1 MLSSLSRHGFR
12 RIHRHRI
19 VIPDSPISI
28 RPIYD
33 SVRSMSVIS
42 LSDLD
47 AVNKFTQLNSKCCI
61 YYTADWC
68 GPCQA
73 IKPVYKDLAA
83 TYNGNIALGMVDV
96 DDNPT
101 AAADVKVSSIPTFCL
116 YNNNDL
122 IQTFVGADQ
131 NKLRSSLSELAAK

>member
-1 MLSSLSRHGFR
+1 MMLSRISRHGYPKSLHNR
-12 RIHRHRI
+12 LMRQDTSQCSNSRE
-19 VIPDSPISI
+19 SI
-28 RPIYD
+28 R
-33 SVRSMSVIS
+33 RLSVIT

-47 AVNKFTQLNSKCCI
+47 AVNKFTQMNSKCCI

-83 TYNGNIALGMVDV
+83 LYTGNVALAMVNV

-101 AAADVKVSSIPTFCL
+101 AAAEAKVSSIPTFTL
-116 YNNNDL
+116 YSKNNHFL
-122 IQTFVGADQ
+122 TFAGADS
-131 NKLRSSLSELAAK
+131 NKLRESLSALAAK